1 MVILLASSRPLDF
14 LLQKLRSLINTQLT
28 FNQWQTGRFNF
39 CRLFLPDQ
47 KKVREQVATSVAA
60 FIIEIIEKELLEDI
74 LYSQYDLEDTEQA
87 QNLCLRAKRILEQGA
102 QGLSQGY
109 WRGQPLTLR
118 IKEYL
123 EESSYLNIDGFVQF
137 RLPDYLL
144 ELEQAIEEAIDE
156 YIMEKEYDEFV
167 GVLRYFL
174 EIQEPRIEKVHVV
187 LSPGGGFQL
196 YDGKNKS
203 LEKEYLDGFM
213 VDIGDNDLNYED
225 LLLSALITLA
235 PRQVVLHGTD
245 KGKAWGTVNTIKNV
259 FGDRVTVCN
268 GCSRCRRI
276 LRKF

>member
-14 LLQKLRSLINTQLT
+14 LLNKIESLLKAQFT
-28 FNQWQTGRFNF
+28 FDRWQTGGINF
-39 CRLFLPDQ
+39 CRLFLPR
-47 KKVREQVATSVAA
+47 KNKAREQLATSIAY
-60 FIIEIIEKELLEDI
+60 FIIEVIEKDLLEDI
-74 LYSQYDLEDTEQA
+74 LYRQYDLEDPGQA
-87 QNLCLRAKRILEQGA
+87 QELCLRARRILDQGA
-102 QGLSQGY
+102 AGLSPNY
-109 WRGQPLTLR
+109 WRGQPLSLR
-118 IKEYL
+118 VREYL
-123 EESSYLNIDGFVQF
+123 EENSYLNIDGFVQF

-144 ELEQAIEEAIDE
+144 ELEQAIEEAVDE

-167 GVLRYFL
+167 GVLKYFL

-203 LEKEYLDGFM
+203 LDKEYLEGFM
-213 VDIGDNDLNYED
+213 VDIGDNELNYED

-245 KGKAWGTVNTIKNV
+245 KGKAWGTANTIKNV
-259 FGDRVTVCN
+259 FGDRVIICS

>member
-1 MVILLASSRPLDF
+1 MVIILASSRPLDF
-14 LLQKLRSLINTQLT
+14 LLNKIKSLLNTQLT
-28 FNQWQTGRFNF
+28 FNRWQTGGINF
-39 CRLFLPDQ
+39 CQLLLPNQ
-47 KKVREQVATSVAA
+47 KKNREQLAISIAS
-60 FIIEIIEKELLEDI
+60 FIIEVIEKELLEDI
-74 LYSQYDLEDTEQA
+74 LYSQYDLEDTKQA
-87 QNLCLRAKRILEQGA
+87 QDLCLRAKRILDQGVL
-102 QGLSQGY
+102 GLSPNY
-109 WRGQPLTLR
+109 WRGQPLSLR

-123 EESSYLNIDGFVQF
+123 EENSYLNIDGFVQF

-144 ELEQAIEEAIDE
+144 ELEQAIEEAVDE

-167 GVLRYFL
+167 GVLKYFL

-203 LEKEYLDGFM
+203 LDKEYLDGFM
-213 VDIGDNDLNYED
+213 MDIGDNDLSYED

-245 KGKAWGTVNTIKNV
+245 KGKAWGTANTIKNV

>member
-14 LLQKLRSLINTQLT
+14 LINKIKSLLNTQLN
-28 FNQWQTGRFNF
+28 FNIWQTGGINF
-39 CRLFLPDQ
+39 CQLLLPDQ
-47 KKVREQVATSVAA
+47 KKVREQLAISIAA
-60 FIIEIIEKELLEDI
+60 FIIEVIEKELLEDI
-74 LYSQYDLEDTEQA
+74 LYSQYDLEDTKQA
-87 QNLCLRAKRILEQGA
+87 QDLCLRAKRILDQGA
-102 QGLSQGY
+102 LGLSPNY

-123 EESSYLNIDGFVQF
+123 EENSYLNIDGFVQF

-144 ELEQAIEEAIDE
+144 ELEQAVEEAVDE

-167 GVLRYFL
+167 GVLKYFL

-203 LEKEYLDGFM
+203 LDKKYLDGFM
-213 VDIGDNDLNYED
+213 MDIGDNDLSYED

-245 KGKAWGTVNTIKNV
+245 KGKAWGTANTIKNV